1 MTPAVSSERTTR
13 QIARDER
20 SGVLHPANLRR
31 YNAEWFEPAPRVR
44 DVVERYWSV
53 TWNLPVG
60 QAITQRIIAAPAVTL
75 TLESGSV
82 PAPIVVTGVYRGAWQ
97 REIRESGSAF
107 GIRLRPA
114 GLGVLSDLTPQR
126 IADVTLPSST
136 ALDVRLHGLL
146 ERIARADAPAERT
159 ALADDLIG
167 ECLDE
172 RPPDQA
178 ALLANAVVG
187 HLTSSVIPE
196 WGGDLAAR
204 FGVSERSIQRALR
217 GTIGHGPKWVARWT
231 RLQEVARVLSV
242 RPESEMAAIA
252 TELGYA
258 DQAHLINDFRRAVG
272 MTPGAYVRS
281 LRSVSEG
288 E

>member
-1 MTPAVSSERTTR
+1 MASAVSSERAIR
-13 QIARDER
+13 EIARDER

-60 QAITQRIIAAPAVTL
+60 ESITQRIIAAPAITL

-82 PAPIVVTGVYRGAWQ
+82 PAPIVITGVYRGAWQ

-107 GIRLRPA
+107 GIRLKPA
-114 GLGVLSDLTPQR
+114 GLGVLSDLTPHR
-126 IADVTLPSST
+126 IADATVPSSRT
-136 ALDVRLHGLL
+136 LDARLHGLL
-146 ERIARADAPAERT
+146 ERIARADAPTERT
-159 ALADDLIG
+159 ALADDLIA
-167 ECLDE
+167 EHLAE
-172 RPPDQA
+172 RPPDQS
-178 ALLANAVVG
+178 ALLANAVVA
-187 HLTSSVIPE
+187 HLTSSVVPE
-196 WGGDLAAR
+196 RGSELAAR
-204 FGVSERSIQRALR
+204 FGVSERSIQRALQ

-231 RLQEVARVLSV
+231 RLQEVARVLSL

-252 TELGYA
+252 IELGYA